1 MAFLP
6 EECACARV
14 AHQRVSFGSTAQD
27 SLGKNVSKELSF
39 WLWGKNNQRYA
50 NSGCSLFFRGSNG
63 VSQVCL
69 LTNFYKQDPV
79 WRWICTLFNTERWS
93 SPSYK
98 RSRPWFKTA
107 DGELNSI
114 KGLCFVGDC
123 ASARHSLA
131 PPMVCLQELGFFGGI
146 VKLYISFINMIKLK
160 TFWRYEGWNTTLYV
174 LKINMWLGETVC
186 VMSPLSWFW

>member
-14 AHQRVSFGSTAQD
+14 AHQQVSFGSTAQD

-69 LTNFYKQDPV
+69 LTHFYKQDPV
-79 WRWICTLFNTERWS
+79 WRWICTLFSTERWS

-114 KGLCFVGDC
+114 KCLCFVWWLRKRSSLFS
-123 ASARHSLA
+123 SAHGV
-131 PPMVCLQELGFFGGI
+131 PPGARIFWENR
-146 VKLYISFINMIKLK
+146 KALYFLYKYDK
-160 TFWRYEGWNTTLYV
+160 TKDFLEIWRMEYYSICTQD
-174 LKINMWLGETVC
+174 
-186 VMSPLSWFW
+186 